1 MDMVL
6 VPDQVVAHRLMLMRV
21 ARQLLRNDAW
31 AEDAVS
37 ETLMAALE
45 KPDGY
50 TGRASVK
57 VWLVGILKHKA
68 VDQIRRHTRECQAT
82 FSSDAGS
89 DCGDLH
95 DAEQG
100 DAFEVPADWGDP
112 QDCLCRR
119 QFMLDL
125 DRCLKI
131 LPPLHARAVM
141 LRDCME
147 EETKV
152 ICGELGVTS
161 NHLFVILH
169 RARGHLRESMQEH
182 RFPDFGSLSPH
193 ASVRAFSS
201 PGTFA

>member
-6 VPDQVVAHRLMLMRV
+6 IPDQVVAHRLMLMRV

-50 TGRASVK
+50 TCRASVK
-57 VWLVGILKHKA
+57 VWLVGILKHKV

-82 FSSDAGS
+82 FSSDVGS

-95 DAEQG
+95 DAEHG
-100 DAFEVPADWGDP
+100 DAFDRPADWGDP
-112 QDCLCRR
+112 QDCLSRR
-119 QFMLDL
+119 QFMVDL

-131 LPPLHARAVM
+131 LPPLQARAVM

-161 NHLFVILH
+161 NHFFVILH
-169 RARGHLRESMQEH
+169 RARGHLRESMQAH

-193 ASVRAFSS
+193 ASVREFSS
-201 PGTFA
+201 LRAFA